1 MANGFISGLAGMRAA
16 QGVGSRMGLFD
27 LGSTAMKDLRKLERQ
42 EDEYKEEERLSG
54 KAARDREDKRGKN
67 RLVGAAIGLGLG
79 LLTGGASNPLWLA
92 LTTGGGSYASQRMG
106 QGGVSLKTPLGRK
119 HTLRKIARGTDD
131 TFFYSGAKRKLEGY
145 RKDLNDFLTE
155 ADRRFDQT
163 VTTSALS
170 DAYLAYKA
178 GSLDWK
184 GLGKNIK
191 NLKNLPSL
199 AKGDISFTQYKDLLE
214 GGAKLPSHSG
224 VGIRSKL
231 GAGTLDEISK
241 KGIQKMDFNKEFYG
255 AGYPNYFS
263 KLLSGD
269 ENKFKMPKKFDFEE
283 ALKLINK

>member
-42 EDEYKEEERLSG
+42 EDEYEQKERER
-54 KAARDREDKRGKN
+54 KKDAQDREDKRAKD
-67 RLVGAAIGLGLG
+67 RLKGAIVGATLFA
-79 LLTGGASNPLWLA
+79 LTGGTSALGFGLA
-92 LTTGGGSYASQRMG
+92 TGGGSYVGQKVG
-106 QGGVSLKTPLGRK
+106 QGGVSFKTPLGRK
-119 HTLRKIARGTDD
+119 STLRKIARGTDD

-155 ADRRFDQT
+155 ADRRFDQS
-163 VTTSALS
+163 VTTSALG
-170 DAYLAYKA
+170 DAFTAYQLA
-178 GSLDWK
+178 SLDFK
-184 GLGKNIK
+184 GFGEKIKNIK
-191 NLKNLPSL
+191 NLPALL
-199 AKGDISFTQYKDLLE
+199 KGDISLSQYKNLVE
-214 GGAKLPSHSG
+214 GGAKLPSSKG

-231 GAGTLDEISK
+231 GAGTLDEIAK
-241 KGIQKMDFNKEFYG
+241 EGIQKMDFNKEFYG
-255 AGYPNYFS
+255 AGYPDYFS